1 MRLALVLGLTMLTHS
16 ACADEQS
23 ARLARRAEID
33 YYTSR
38 YEGADIAF
46 GQFNCRQPPVPM
58 RLSTP
63 AGGMEAARALAAWHG
78 CYQRFLANYNAALP
92 IGKTIPSDL
101 ADLMTDDEMRAA
113 QAHMSQVFVRVASE
127 AQRQADAVAL
137 AQTALE
143 RSRDDV
149 ALSMS
154 RGQPEPSEGA
164 SKR

>member
-1 MRLALVLGLTMLTHS
+1 MKLALVLGLTMLSHG
-16 ACADEQS
+16 AYADGPAGSRERQ
-23 ARLARRAEID
+23 AEID

-46 GQFNCRQPPVPM
+46 GQFNCRQPSVPM

-63 AGGMEAARALAAWHG
+63 AGGMEVAQALAAWHA
-78 CYQRFLANYNAALP
+78 CYRRFLANYNAALP
-92 IGKTIPSDL
+92 VGKAIPSDL
-101 ADLMTDDEMRAA
+101 ADLMTDEEMRAA

-143 RSRDDV
+143 RSRNDV

-154 RGQPEPSEGA
+154 RDQPEPSEGG